1 MIVASFGHIAP
12 QTVHDHETTC
22 HPSRVEGQARLGE
35 AHPRVTRRFRV
46 TSGAHHTPGHFC
58 YVNYVFCIMEDVN
71 DSTQDAVLASAARG
85 AASSDGTRAGA
96 AGGVQSI
103 ERAFDLLEM
112 LADAGGALGLSELS
126 TVSGLPLPTVHRL
139 MRTLVKRG
147 YVRQE
152 ASRRYTLGSRLIR
165 LGEISS
171 QTLGTW
177 LRPFLAQLVRLT
189 GETANLAM
197 LDGDEVVYI
206 AQVPSP
212 HSMRMF
218 TEPGRR
224 VQPHCTAVGKA
235 LLAELPPGEARA
247 LLERDGMPAYT
258 PATITDPDLLI
269 AHLEVIRKQGYAVDE
284 GEQEIGVRCF
294 AVAVPDAPGSL
305 AISTSGPQTRMTD
318 AAAARIVPA
327 LQRTAREI
335 SENIA
340 AEGAS

>member
-1 MIVASFGHIAP
+1 M
-12 QTVHDHETTC
+12 
-22 HPSRVEGQARLGE
+22 
-35 AHPRVTRRFRV
+35 
-46 TSGAHHTPGHFC
+46 
-58 YVNYVFCIMEDVN
+58 MEDVN
-71 DSTQDAVLASAARG
+71 DLTQDAGLAVTGPGGTSNVGHDGAGRHGEGRDEESRNGAGRG
-85 AASSDGTRAGA
+85 AAS
-96 AGGVQSI
+96 GGVQSI

-112 LADAGGALGLSELS
+112 LADADGALGLSELS

-139 MRTLVKRG
+139 MRTLVNRG

-152 ASRRYTLGSRLIR
+152 ASRRYMLGSRLIR

-171 QTLGTW
+171 RMLGTW

-224 VQPHCTAVGKA
+224 VLPHCTAVGKA
-235 LLAELPPGEARA
+235 LLAQIPPGEARA
-247 LLERDGMPAYT
+247 LLERDGMPAFT
-258 PATITDPDLLI
+258 PATITDPDLLL

-284 GEQEIGVRCF
+284 GEQEVGVRCF
-294 AVAVPDAPGSL
+294 AVAVPDTPGLL
-305 AISTSGPQTRMTD
+305 AISTSGPQARMTD
-318 AAAARIVPA
+318 DAAARIVPA
-327 LQRTAREI
+327 LKRTAREI
-335 SENIA
+335 SETIA
-340 AEGAS
+340 AEGAG

>member
-1 MIVASFGHIAP
+1 MI
-12 QTVHDHETTC
+12 
-22 HPSRVEGQARLGE
+22 
-35 AHPRVTRRFRV
+35 
-46 TSGAHHTPGHFC
+46 
-58 YVNYVFCIMEDVN
+58 
-71 DSTQDAVLASAARG
+71 DSTQGTGLAPASHDGAGRG
-85 AASSDGTRAGA
+85 PAS
-96 AGGVQSI
+96 GGVQSI

-112 LADAGGALGLSELS
+112 LADAGGALGLSELAA
-126 TVSGLPLPTVHRL
+126 TSGLPLPTVHRL
-139 MRTLVKRG
+139 MRTLVNRG

-165 LGEISS
+165 LGETSS
-171 QTLGTW
+171 RMLGTW
-177 LRPFLAQLVRLT
+177 LRPYLAQLVRQT

-224 VQPHCTAVGKA
+224 VRPHCTAVGKA
-235 LLAELPPGEARA
+235 LLAQIPPEQARA
-247 LLERDGMPAYT
+247 LLERDGMPAFT
-258 PATITDPDLLI
+258 PTTITDPDLLI

-305 AISTSGPQTRMTD
+305 AISTSGPQARMTD
-318 AAAARIVPA
+318 DAAARIVPA
-327 LQRTAREI
+327 LKLAAREI
-335 SENIA
+335 SATIA
-340 AEGAS
+340 AEGAD

>member
-1 MIVASFGHIAP
+1 M
-12 QTVHDHETTC
+12 
-22 HPSRVEGQARLGE
+22 EG
-35 AHPRVTRRFRV
+35 
-46 TSGAHHTPGHFC
+46 
-58 YVNYVFCIMEDVN
+58 VN
-71 DSTQDAVLASAARG
+71 DLTQGRAA
-85 AASSDGTRAGA
+85 AGA

-112 LADAGGALGLSELS
+112 LADAGGALGLSELA

-139 MRTLVKRG
+139 MRTLVNRG

-152 ASRRYTLGSRLIR
+152 ASRRYTLGS
-165 LGEISS
+165 
-171 QTLGTW
+171 
-177 LRPFLAQLVRLT
+177 QLVRLT

-235 LLAELPPGEARA
+235 LLAQLPPGEARA

-258 PATITDPDLLI
+258 PTTITDPDLLI

-284 GEQEIGVRCF
+284 GEQEVGVRCF

-318 AAAARIVPA
+318 DAAARIVPA
-327 LQRTAREI
+327 LKRTAREI
-335 SENIA
+335 SETIA
-340 AEGAS
+340 AEGAG

>member
-1 MIVASFGHIAP
+1 VIDSIKGRG
-12 QTVHDHETTC
+12 TV
-22 HPSRVEGQARLGE
+22 S
-35 AHPRVTRRFRV
+35 
-46 TSGAHHTPGHFC
+46 
-58 YVNYVFCIMEDVN
+58 
-71 DSTQDAVLASAARG
+71 QDGNGRG
-85 AASSDGTRAGA
+85 

-126 TVSGLPLPTVHRL
+126 TTSGLPLPTVHRL
-139 MRTLVKRG
+139 MRTLVNRG

-171 QTLGTW
+171 RTLGTW
-177 LRPFLAQLVRLT
+177 LRPVLAQLVRET

-224 VQPHCTAVGKA
+224 VRPHCTAVGKA
-235 LLAELPPGEARA
+235 LLAQLPPEQARG
-247 LLERDGMPAYT
+247 LLKRDDMQAYT
-258 PATITDPDLLI
+258 PTTITDPDLLL
-269 AHLEVIRKQGYAVDE
+269 AHLEVIRKQGYAIDE

-294 AVAVPDAPGSL
+294 AVAVPDAPASL
-305 AISTSGPQTRMTD
+305 AISTSGPQARMTD
-318 AAAARIVPA
+318 DAAARIVPA
-327 LQRTAREI
+327 LKQAALQI
-335 SENIA
+335 SATIA
-340 AEGAS
+340 AEGAHHP

>member
-1 MIVASFGHIAP
+1 
-12 QTVHDHETTC
+12 
-22 HPSRVEGQARLGE
+22 
-35 AHPRVTRRFRV
+35 
-46 TSGAHHTPGHFC
+46 
-58 YVNYVFCIMEDVN
+58 MEDVN
-71 DSTQDAVLASAARG
+71 ESTQDAGLVRAGR
-85 AASSDGTRAGA
+85 AASTNGTGRAATGA
-96 AGGVQSI
+96 TGGVQSI

-139 MRTLVKRG
+139 MRTLVNRG

-171 QTLGTW
+171 QMLGTW

-224 VQPHCTAVGKA
+224 VQPHCTAVG
-235 LLAELPPGEARA
+235 
-247 LLERDGMPAYT
+247 
-258 PATITDPDLLI
+258 
-269 AHLEVIRKQGYAVDE
+269 
-284 GEQEIGVRCF
+284 
-294 AVAVPDAPGSL
+294 
-305 AISTSGPQTRMTD
+305 
-318 AAAARIVPA
+318 
-327 LQRTAREI
+327 
-335 SENIA
+335 
-340 AEGAS
+340 

>member
-1 MIVASFGHIAP
+1 
-12 QTVHDHETTC
+12 
-22 HPSRVEGQARLGE
+22 
-35 AHPRVTRRFRV
+35 
-46 TSGAHHTPGHFC
+46 
-58 YVNYVFCIMEDVN
+58 MEDMS
-71 DSTQDAVLASAARG
+71 DLTQAADLAADAQVGAGRNENGRNRNSRAA
-85 AASSDGTRAGA
+85 AGA

-112 LADAGGALGLSELS
+112 LADGDGALGLSELAA
-126 TVSGLPLPTVHRL
+126 VSGLPLPTVHRL
-139 MRTLVKRG
+139 MRTLVNRG

-171 QTLGTW
+171 RMLGTW
-177 LRPFLAQLVRLT
+177 LRPFLTQLVRTT

-224 VQPHCTAVGKA
+224 VRPHCTAVGKA

-258 PATITDPDLLI
+258 PTTITDPDLLI
-269 AHLEVIRKQGYAVDE
+269 AHLEVIRKQGFAVDE

-305 AISTSGPQTRMTD
+305 AISTSGPQARMTD
-318 AAAARIVPA
+318 DAAARIVPA
-327 LQRTAREI
+327 LKRTAREI
-335 SENIA
+335 SETIA
-340 AEGAS
+340 AEGAAG

>member
-1 MIVASFGHIAP
+1 
-12 QTVHDHETTC
+12 
-22 HPSRVEGQARLGE
+22 
-35 AHPRVTRRFRV
+35 
-46 TSGAHHTPGHFC
+46 
-58 YVNYVFCIMEDVN
+58 MEDVN
-71 DSTQDAVLASAARG
+71 DSTQKAGLAVTGPGGTSNADHDGAGRNGEGRDGQSRHGAGRG
-85 AASSDGTRAGA
+85 AAS
-96 AGGVQSI
+96 GGVQSI
-103 ERAFDLLEM
+103 QRAFDLLEM
-112 LADAGGALGLSELS
+112 LADADGALGLSELS

-139 MRTLVKRG
+139 MRTLVNRG

-152 ASRRYTLGSRLIR
+152 ASRRYALGSRLIR

-171 QTLGTW
+171 RMLGTW

-224 VQPHCTAVGKA
+224 VLAHCTAVGKA
-235 LLAELPPGEARA
+235 LLAEIPPGEARA

-258 PATITDPDLLI
+258 PTTITDPDLLV

-284 GEQEIGVRCF
+284 GEQEVGVRCF
-294 AVAVPDAPGSL
+294 AVAVPDTPGLL
-305 AISTSGPQTRMTD
+305 AISTSGPQARMTD
-318 AAAARIVPA
+318 DAAARIVPA
-327 LQRTAREI
+327 LKRTAREI
-335 SENIA
+335 SETIA
-340 AEGAS
+340 AEGAG

>member
-1 MIVASFGHIAP
+1 MEP
-12 QTVHDHETTC
+12 MND
-22 HPSRVEGQARLGE
+22 L
-35 AHPRVTRRFRV
+35 TR
-46 TSGAHHTPGHFC
+46 P
-58 YVNYVFCIMEDVN
+58 
-71 DSTQDAVLASAARG
+71 
-85 AASSDGTRAGA
+85 

-112 LADAGGALGLSELS
+112 LAEAGGALGLSELA
-126 TVSGLPLPTVHRL
+126 TASGLPLPTVHRL
-139 MRTLVKRG
+139 MRTLVNRG

-171 QTLGTW
+171 RMLGTS

-197 LDGDEVVYI
+197 LEGDEVVYL

-212 HSMRMF
+212 HQMRMF

-224 VQPHCTAVGKA
+224 VRTHATAVGKA
-235 LLAELPPGEARA
+235 RLAQLPPAEARA
-247 LLERDGMPAYT
+247 LLGTGEMTAFT
-258 PATITDPDLLI
+258 PTTITDPALLM

-294 AVAVPDAPGSL
+294 AVAVPDAPGAL
-305 AISTSGPQTRMTD
+305 AISTSRPQTRMTD
-318 AAAARIVPA
+318 DAAARIVPA

-340 AEGAS
+340 AEGAG

>member
-1 MIVASFGHIAP
+1 MIDLSQGTGLAP
-12 QTVHDHETTC
+12 AAHDGAG
-22 HPSRVEGQARLGE
+22 RGQA
-35 AHPRVTRRFRV
+35 
-46 TSGAHHTPGHFC
+46 S
-58 YVNYVFCIMEDVN
+58 
-71 DSTQDAVLASAARG
+71 
-85 AASSDGTRAGA
+85 
-96 AGGVQSI
+96 GGVQSI

-112 LADAGGALGLSELS
+112 LADAGGAVGLSELAA
-126 TVSGLPLPTVHRL
+126 TSGLPLPTVHRL
-139 MRTLVKRG
+139 IRTLVNRG

-165 LGEISS
+165 LGETSS
-171 QTLGTW
+171 RMLGTW
-177 LRPFLAQLVRLT
+177 LRPFLAQLVRQT

-224 VQPHCTAVGKA
+224 VRPHCTAVGKA
-235 LLAELPPGEARA
+235 LLAQLPVEQARA
-247 LLERDGMPAYT
+247 LLDRDGMPAFT
-258 PATITDPDLLI
+258 PTTITDPDLLI

-305 AISTSGPQTRMTD
+305 AISTSGPQARMTD
-318 AAAARIVPA
+318 DAAARIVPA
-327 LQRTAREI
+327 LKLAALEI
-335 SENIA
+335 SATIA
-340 AEGAS
+340 AEGAD

>member
-1 MIVASFGHIAP
+1 
-12 QTVHDHETTC
+12 
-22 HPSRVEGQARLGE
+22 
-35 AHPRVTRRFRV
+35 
-46 TSGAHHTPGHFC
+46 
-58 YVNYVFCIMEDVN
+58 MESVN
-71 DSTQDAVLASAARG
+71 DSSQAGRSAAASQDGSGQGPARG
-85 AASSDGTRAGA
+85 TAS
-96 AGGVQSI
+96 GGVQSI

-112 LADAGGALGLSELS
+112 LADADGALGLSELA

-165 LGEISS
+165 LGETSS
-171 QTLGTW
+171 RMQGTW

-206 AQVPSP
+206 AQVPSL
-212 HSMRMF
+212 HQMRMF

-235 LLAELPPGEARA
+235 LLAQLPPGEARA
-247 LLERDGMPAYT
+247 LLERSGMPAYT
-258 PATITDPDLLI
+258 PATITDPDLLL

-284 GEQEIGVRCF
+284 GEQEVGVRCF
-294 AVAVPDAPGSL
+294 AVAVPDTPGSL

-318 AAAARIVPA
+318 DAAARIVPA
-327 LQRTAREI
+327 LRRIASEI
-335 SENIA
+335 SETIA
-340 AEGAS
+340 AEGAR